1 MFQPG
6 GASHSPRLA
15 TFDGPA
21 PRVLDHLGAADAR
34 IAAKPGFQT
43 LIKGGGALGA
53 AGVVY
58 GGISTTREA
67 IHQLDQG
74 NVTGASRKSCTSAPA
89 WRAVR
94 SRGAA
99 TGAAYGAATGSW
111 TGPGALVTGLVGG
124 FVGAVAGDKIMD
136 AADRAR
142 IYNQR
147 DSDGKLWH
155 YDEKHPEHGWSRTEQ
170 VRALDA
176 QGHPK
181 VALGKGYSVEVR
193 VHFEPLIEGLR
204 QPSAPEGT
212 GQRSAPAKQ
221 RLHSSRV
228 LRLIPSHIHQ

>member
-1 MFQPG
+1 
-6 GASHSPRLA
+6 
-15 TFDGPA
+15 
-21 PRVLDHLGAADAR
+21 
-34 IAAKPGFQT
+34 
-43 LIKGGGALGA
+43 
-53 AGVVY
+53 
-58 GGISTTREA
+58 
-67 IHQLDQG
+67 
-74 NVTGASRKSCTSAPA
+74 
-89 WRAVR
+89 
-94 SRGAA
+94 
-99 TGAAYGAATGSW
+99 
-111 TGPGALVTGLVGG
+111 LVTGLVGG